1 MTTPRI
7 IVNFVLFQL
16 AWLACVIGAANQLP
30 WLAFVVAVSLISIQW
45 VFASH
50 PLKELQLVV
59 LICGIGAVFDQL
71 LLNHGVVQY
80 QAHGW
85 SAGWV
90 PVWIIGLWAAFAS
103 TLNVSL
109 RWLRKYRWAAVL
121 LGAIGGP
128 LAYAAAQKLGAVTLT
143 ITPSS
148 HIVLGIGWAALMPL
162 LMHLS
167 KKMDGYAHV

>member
-1 MTTPRI
+1 MATPRI
-7 IVNFVLFQL
+7 IINFVLFQL
-16 AWLACVIGAANQLP
+16 AWFACVMGAAYQLP
-30 WLAFVVAVSLISIQW
+30 WLAFIVGVSLVSIQW
-45 VFASH
+45 VFA
-50 PLKELQLVV
+50 PNPVKELQLVV
-59 LICGIGAVFDQL
+59 LVCAIGAVFDQL

-109 RWLRKYRWAAVL
+109 RWLRNYRWAAVL

-148 HIVLGIGWAALMPL
+148 HIVLGVGWAILTPWII
-162 LMHLS
+162 HLS
-167 KKMDGYAHV
+167 KKLDGYAHV